1 MTEASRA
8 AILFEVSDVTIDTA
22 KTAAVLQ
29 IQFIGIR
36 VITLAG

>member
-8 AILFEVSDVTIDTA
+8 AICFEVSDVAMDTA
-22 KTAAVLQ
+22 KTADVLQ
-29 IQFIGIR
+29 IRFIGIR